1 MSASTLSRS
10 EAAAEALLLF
20 KAAGLW
26 IVDAGAP
33 GLPAAALRCADTEVP
48 GLAAAALRGAAGV
61 VFLLRAA
68 VWTAW
73 PA

>member
-1 MSASTLSRS
+1 MSARTLSRS
-10 EAAAEALLLF
+10 EAAVAEALLLF

-48 GLAAAALRGAAGV
+48 GLPGAV
-61 VFLLRAA
+61 L
-68 VWTAW
+68 
-73 PA
+73 